1 MVGILL
7 ITHGDIGRSLLN
19 TAKTIVSSMPAQ
31 VDTLSVSNLTQ
42 PEQLCHIAQSKIRQ
56 LDQGNGVLV
65 LTDLYGATPHNIAKK
80 LCKYNV
86 SVVSGLNLS
95 MLLRTINYAHCSLD
109 QMTVVAEEGG
119 HVGIKC
125 DSALTTQPA
134 THLC

>member
-19 TAKTIVSSMPAQ
+19 TAKTIVGDIPVAI
-31 VDTLSVSNLTQ
+31 DTLSVSNLTQ
-42 PEQLCHIAQSKIRQ
+42 PEQLCHIAQGKIRQ
-56 LDQGNGVLV
+56 LDQGAGVLV

-80 LCKYNV
+80 ICKVNA

-95 MLLRTINYAHCSLD
+95 MLLRTINYAHCSLEE
-109 QMTVVAEEGG
+109 MTVVAEEGG

-125 DSALTTQPA
+125 DSALTNRPTA
-134 THLC
+134 RLC